1 MPHSL
6 FDQRRATLDGALAA
20 IATRGFWSPY
30 PEMPSPKLYGETA
43 MDEGKRAVAA
53 LSGTKFDLGQP
64 GVTGWAAADR
74 SPYGVA
80 IDVQYPV
87 CSVDA
92 MVAAA
97 DAAMP
102 AWQKLGVDGRTGVCL
117 EILAQLNKRSFEI
130 AHAVMLTTGQGWM
143 MAFQA
148 GGPHAQDRGLE
159 AVAYAYREMS
169 FVPEVAH
176 WEKPQG
182 KNPPLAMEKRYEIVG
197 RGVALVIGC
206 ATFPTW
212 NTYPGLFAALATG
225 NPVIVKPHP
234 ASTLSA
240 AISVK
245 IARDVLA
252 AQGLDPNLV
261 QLAVVDDAATRALVE
276 HPGVKSID
284 FTGGPA
290 FGRWLLDHA
299 HGKSSKQVYAELAG
313 VNNVV
318 IESTDNYKGMLRNL
332 AFTLSLYSGQMCTT
346 TKAILVPADGI
357 DTDAGRK
364 TFDEVAADLGTAID
378 KFLADPAVAT
388 AVLGAIQS
396 EATLKRIDEAPSMA
410 TVVLASK
417 PVAHPEFPNAQV
429 RTPVL
434 LKADASNE
442 AAYMQERFGPICTMV
457 AVPGGAEAIVRLS
470 ERIVREQGALTVGV
484 YSKNEAVIDAMVG
497 ATQRS
502 GVALSINLTGGVFV
516 NQSAAFSDFHA
527 TGANP
532 AANASYADSA
542 FVANRFRVIQ
552 RRVHVAPKA
561 AAAA

>member
-1 MPHSL
+1 MTHPLLDKH
-6 FDQRRATLDGALAA
+6 RATLDGALNA
-20 IATRGFWSPY
+20 IATRGYWSPY
-30 PEMPSPKLYGETA
+30 PEMPSPKVYGETA
-43 MDEGKRAVAA
+43 MDDGKRAVAA
-53 LSGTKFDLGQP
+53 LTGTKFELDQP

-74 SPYGVA
+74 SPYGA
-80 IDVQYPV
+80 TLDVQYPV

-92 MVAAA
+92 LVAAA
-97 DAAMP
+97 EAAMP
-102 AWQKLGVDGRTGVCL
+102 AWQKVGVDGRTGVCL
-117 EILAQLNKRSFEI
+117 EVLARINRRSFEI
-130 AHAVMLTTGQGWM
+130 AQAVMLTSGQGWM

-169 FVPEVAH
+169 FVPGQAH

-182 KNPPLAMEKRYEIVG
+182 KNPALSMRKEYQVVG

-225 NPVIVKPHP
+225 NAVIVKPHP
-234 ASTLSA
+234 ASTLPA

-245 IARDVLA
+245 IAREVLRE
-252 AQGLDPNLV
+252 QGLDPNLV
-261 QLAVVDDAATRALVE
+261 QLAVVDEAATRALAT
-276 HPGVKSID
+276 HPAVKSID

-290 FGRWLLDHA
+290 FGRWLIEHA
-299 HGKSSKQVYAELAG
+299 TGKQVYAELAG

-357 DTDAGRK
+357 DTDAGMK
-364 TFDEVAADLGTAID
+364 SFDDVAADLGAAIE
-378 KFLADPAVAT
+378 KFLSDPATAT

-396 EATLKRIDEAPSMA
+396 EATLKRIDEAAAVA

-417 PVAHPEFPNAQV
+417 PVPHPEFPQAQV

-434 LKADASNE
+434 LKTEASRE
-442 AAYMQERFGPICTMV
+442 GVYMQERFGPICTMV
-457 AVPGGAEAIVRLS
+457 AVPGGAEALVALS

-484 YSKNEAVIDAMVG
+484 YSKNEPVIDAMVQ
-497 ATQRS
+497 ATQRA

-542 FVANRFRVIQ
+542 FVANRFRVVQ
-552 RRVHVAPKA
+552 RRVHVAPA
-561 AAAA
+561 AA

>member
-1 MPHSL
+1 
-6 FDQRRATLDGALAA
+6 
-20 IATRGFWSPY
+20 
-30 PEMPSPKLYGETA
+30 
-43 MDEGKRAVAA
+43 
-53 LSGTKFDLGQP
+53 
-64 GVTGWAAADR
+64 
-74 SPYGVA
+74 
-80 IDVQYPV
+80 
-87 CSVDA
+87 
-92 MVAAA
+92 
-97 DAAMP
+97 
-102 AWQKLGVDGRTGVCL
+102 
-117 EILAQLNKRSFEI
+117 
-130 AHAVMLTTGQGWM
+130 MLTSGQGWM

-169 FVPEVAH
+169 FVPGQAH

-182 KNPPLAMEKRYEIVG
+182 KNPALAMRKEYQVVG

-225 NPVIVKPHP
+225 NAVIVKPHP
-234 ASTLSA
+234 ASTLPA

-245 IARDVLA
+245 IAREVLRE
-252 AQGLDPNLV
+252 QGLDPNLV
-261 QLAVVDDAATRALVE
+261 QLAVVDEAATRALAT
-276 HPGVKSID
+276 HPAVKSID

-290 FGRWLLDHA
+290 FGRWLIEHA
-299 HGKSSKQVYAELAG
+299 TGKQVYAELAG

-346 TKAILVPADGI
+346 TKAILVPAEGI

-364 TFDEVAADLGTAID
+364 SFDEVAADLGAAIE
-378 KFLADPAVAT
+378 KFLSDPATAT

-396 EATLKRIDEAPSMA
+396 EATLKRIDEAAAVA

-417 PVAHPEFPNAQV
+417 SGAASRVPAGAGAHAGAAQDRSVARRCVHAGALRPD
-429 RTPVL
+429 L
-434 LKADASNE
+434 HD
-442 AAYMQERFGPICTMV
+442 GG
-457 AVPGGAEAIVRLS
+457 VPGGAEALVALS

-484 YSKNEAVIDAMVG
+484 YSKNEPVIDAMVQ
-497 ATQRS
+497 ATQRA

-542 FVANRFRVIQ
+542 FVANRFRVVQ
-552 RRVHVAPKA
+552 RRVHVAPTSRRGLRPDRHA
-561 AAAA
+561 LLRDRRHPPGGRPHCLRAPDRGPGGRRHHRPALLRRTGGQPAR

>member
-1 MPHSL
+1 MTHPL
-6 FDQRRATLDGALAA
+6 LDQHRATLDGALKA
-20 IATRGFWSPY
+20 IATRGYWSPY
-30 PEMPSPKLYGETA
+30 PEMPSPKVYGDTA
-43 MDEGKRAVAA
+43 MDDGKRAVAA
-53 LSGTKFDLGQP
+53 LTGTKFELDQP
-64 GVTGWAAADR
+64 GVSGWTAADR
-74 SPYGVA
+74 SPYGVTL
-80 IDVQYPV
+80 DVQYPV

-92 MVAAA
+92 LIAASE
-97 DAAMP
+97 AAMP
-102 AWQKLGVDGRTGVCL
+102 AWQQAGIDGRTGVCL
-117 EILAQLNKRSFEI
+117 EILARINRRSFEI
-130 AHAVMLTTGQGWM
+130 AQAVMLTSGQGWM

-169 FVPEVAH
+169 FVPGQAH

-182 KNPPLAMEKRYEIVG
+182 KNPALAMRKEYQVVG

-225 NPVIVKPHP
+225 NAVIVKPHP
-234 ASTLSA
+234 ASTLPA

-245 IARDVLA
+245 IARDVLREH
-252 AQGLDPNLV
+252 GLDPNLV
-261 QLAVVDDAATRALVE
+261 QLAVVDEEATRALVA
-276 HPGVKSID
+276 HPAVKSID

-290 FGRWLLDHA
+290 FGRWLIEHA
-299 HGKSSKQVYAELAG
+299 PGKQVYAELAG

-318 IESTDNYKGMLRNL
+318 IESSDNYKGMLRNL

-346 TKAILVPADGI
+346 TKAILVPAEGI

-364 TFDEVAADLGTAID
+364 SFDEVAADLGAAIE
-378 KFLADPAVAT
+378 KFLSDPATAT

-396 EATLKRIDEAPSMA
+396 EATLKRIEEAAAVA

-417 PVAHPEFPNAQV
+417 PVPHPEFPQAQV

-434 LKADASNE
+434 LKTDASRE
-442 AAYMQERFGPICTMV
+442 GVYMQERFGPICTVV
-457 AVPGGAEAIVRLS
+457 AVPGGAGALVALS

-484 YSKNEAVIDAMVG
+484 YSKNEPVIDAMVQ
-497 ATQRS
+497 ATQRV
-502 GVALSINLTGGVFV
+502 GVALSINLTSGVFV

-542 FVANRFRVIQ
+542 FVSNRFRVVQ
-552 RRVHVAPKA
+552 RRVHVAPTA
-561 AAAA
+561 AAA

>member
-1 MPHSL
+1 MTHPLLDKH
-6 FDQRRATLDGALAA
+6 RATLEGALNA
-20 IATRGFWSPY
+20 IATRGYWSPY
-30 PEMPSPKLYGETA
+30 PEMPSPKVYGETA
-43 MDEGKRAVAA
+43 MEDGKRAVAA
-53 LSGTKFDLGQP
+53 LAGTRFELDQP

-74 SPYGVA
+74 SPYGA
-80 IDVQYPV
+80 TLDVQYPV

-92 MVAAA
+92 LVTAAE
-97 DAAMP
+97 AAMP
-102 AWQKLGVDGRTGVCL
+102 AWQQVGVDGRTGVCL
-117 EILAQLNKRSFEI
+117 EILARINRRSFEI
-130 AHAVMLTTGQGWM
+130 AQAVMLTSGQGWM

-169 FVPEVAH
+169 FVPGQAH

-182 KNPPLAMEKRYEIVG
+182 KNPALAMRKEYQVVG

-225 NPVIVKPHP
+225 NAVIVKPHP
-234 ASTLSA
+234 ASTLPA
-240 AISVK
+240 AISVQ
-245 IARDVLA
+245 IAREVLRE
-252 AQGLDPNLV
+252 QGLDPNLV
-261 QLAVVDDAATRALVE
+261 QLAVVDEAATRALAT
-276 HPGVKSID
+276 HPAVKSID

-290 FGRWLLDHA
+290 FGRWLIEHA
-299 HGKSSKQVYAELAG
+299 TGKQVYAELAG

-346 TKAILVPADGI
+346 TKAILVPAEGI

-364 TFDEVAADLGTAID
+364 SFDEVAADLGAAIE
-378 KFLADPAVAT
+378 KFLSDPATAT

-396 EATLKRIDEAPSMA
+396 EATLKRIDEAAAVA
-410 TVVLASK
+410 TVVLPSRA
-417 PVAHPEFPNAQV
+417 VAHPEFPQAQV

-434 LKADASNE
+434 LKTEASRE
-442 AAYMQERFGPICTMV
+442 GVYMQERFGPICTVV
-457 AVPGGAEAIVRLS
+457 AVPGGAEALVALS

-484 YSKNEAVIDAMVG
+484 YSKNEPVVDAMVQ
-497 ATQRS
+497 ATQRA

-542 FVANRFRVIQ
+542 FVANRFRVVQ
-552 RRVHVAPKA
+552 RRVHVAPTA
-561 AAAA
+561 AAA